1 MGSVWRVER
10 RVEGGARGGAGPS
23 QKPSL
28 LPSVPGPDTRLDIA
42 LPGHV
47 LTLLQGPLARSVL
60 AGGCGRVSGAGTFWL
75 GWLRRA
81 RGPQRLWTCFG
92 ALATSVQP
100 RVDCARHWAGSVADE
115 GSSQPVP
122 PQLSA
127 WWPGRVWSRWGLP
140 NRRPPSWRGSAPFMR
155 KVSVCLTDRAGLQW
169 GAVGSWPCR

>member
-28 LPSVPGPDTRLDIA
+28 LPSVPGPDTKLDIA

-75 GWLRRA
+75 GWPRRA

-115 GSSQPVP
+115 GSSLTSTTSTVSLVARQGVVP
-122 PQLSA
+122 L
-127 WWPGRVWSRWGLP
+127 G
-140 NRRPPSWRGSAPFMR
+140 PPKP
-155 KVSVCLTDRAGLQW
+155 
-169 GAVGSWPCR
+169 